1 MGIELYTVRD
11 ALKADLMGTVRGVA
25 KMGYQVVE
33 FYSPYYDWTPQQASD
48 VKKLLDD
55 LGVKALSTHN
65 SATVF
70 TPEGIQKA
78 IDLNQ
83 AIGSKCIVMASAGGK
98 VADAAGWKA
107 VADKLNFAA
116 EKLAPLGMT
125 AGFHNHAVEWQP
137 VEGQRPMDILAKNT
151 KKEVVLQLD
160 LGTCVEAG
168 ADPVAWINAN
178 PGRIK
183 SLHCKEWSKAKG
195 YDVLF
200 GEGEVPWAG
209 VFKAAESTGGV
220 EFYLIEQEAGPSRS
234 ADGPGRAVPRQLE
247 EDAELISAAQSY
259 AIRCCGRTPATS
271 GVRSALVAPITLS
284 SANAPGPVRIS
295 ARFSIS
301 SVSAYSNPVGRKNP
315 PAPCA
320 TVAAI
325 SIANASGAA
334 ASLVPSPR
342 ISASPP
348 RLP

>member
-1 MGIELYTVRD
+1 MSQNPLSRRAFFALAGAAAGSAALAGRSAFASPFSQGPSGAKTVPVGIELYTVRD
-11 ALKADLMGTVRGVA
+11 ALKADLMGTVRAVA
-25 KMGYQVVE
+25 KLGYQVVE

-55 LGVKALSTHN
+55 LGIKALSTHN
-65 SATVF
+65 SASVF

-98 VADAAGWKA
+98 VADAAGWKG

-116 EKLAPLGMT
+116 EKLGPVGMT
-125 AGFHNHAVEWQP
+125 AGFHNHAVEWAP

-183 SLHCKEWSKAKG
+183 SLHCKEWSKERG
-195 YDVLF
+195 YEALF
-200 GEGEVPWAG
+200 GEGQVPWAS

-220 EFYLIEQEAGPSRS
+220 EFYLIEQEAGPADQQMARAGQCLANWKKFRS
-234 ADGPGRAVPRQLE
+234 
-247 EDAELISAAQSY
+247 
-259 AIRCCGRTPATS
+259 
-271 GVRSALVAPITLS
+271 
-284 SANAPGPVRIS
+284 
-295 ARFSIS
+295 
-301 SVSAYSNPVGRKNP
+301 
-315 PAPCA
+315 
-320 TVAAI
+320 
-325 SIANASGAA
+325 
-334 ASLVPSPR
+334 
-342 ISASPP
+342 
-348 RLP
+348 

>member
-1 MGIELYTVRD
+1 MSLNPLSRRAFLALAGAAAGSATLAGRSAFASPFSPQSAGKKPGTVPVGIELYTVRD

-125 AGFHNHAVEWQP
+125 AGFHNHAVEWHP

-195 YDVLF
+195 YAVLF
-200 GEGEVPWAG
+200 GEGEVPWAN
-209 VFKAAESTGGV
+209 VFKAAESKGGV
-220 EFYLIEQEAGPSRS
+220 EFYLVEQE
-234 ADGPGRAVPRQLE
+234 E
-247 EDAELISAAQSY
+247 
-259 AIRCCGRTPATS
+259 
-271 GVRSALVAPITLS
+271 
-284 SANAPGPVRIS
+284 GPVDQQM
-295 ARFSIS
+295 AR
-301 SVSAYSNPVGRKNP
+301 AEQ
-315 PAPCA
+315 CL
-320 TVAAI
+320 
-325 SIANASGAA
+325 ANWKKMRS
-334 ASLVPSPR
+334 
-342 ISASPP
+342 
-348 RLP
+348 

>member
-1 MGIELYTVRD
+1 MSLNLPIRNTLSRRAFLALAGAAAGSATLAGGSALASPFSPLSQGSAGGTVPVGIELYTVRD

-25 KMGYQVVE
+25 KMGYEVVE
-33 FYSPYYDWTPQQASD
+33 FYSPYYDWTPQQAKD

-98 VADAAGWKA
+98 IADAAGWKA

-116 EKLAPLGMT
+116 DKLAPLGMT
-125 AGFHNHAVEWQP
+125 AGFHNHAAEWHP

-151 KKEVVLQLD
+151 KKEVALQLD

-183 SLHCKEWSKAKG
+183 SLHCKEWSKEKG
-195 YDVLF
+195 YEVLV
-200 GEGEVPWAG
+200 GEGQVPWAA
-209 VFKAAESTGGV
+209 VTKAAESVGGV
-220 EFYLIEQEAGPSRS
+220 EFYLIEQEAGPSDQQM
-234 ADGPGRAVPRQLE
+234 ARAEKCL
-247 EDAELISAAQSY
+247 
-259 AIRCCGRTPATS
+259 
-271 GVRSALVAPITLS
+271 
-284 SANAPGPVRIS
+284 ANWKKLR
-295 ARFSIS
+295 
-301 SVSAYSNPVGRKNP
+301 
-315 PAPCA
+315 
-320 TVAAI
+320 
-325 SIANASGAA
+325 AS
-334 ASLVPSPR
+334 
-342 ISASPP
+342 
-348 RLP
+348 

>member
-1 MGIELYTVRD
+1 MSLKPTAPNPLSRRAFLAIGAAAGSVAFAGGPFGGDSVFASPFSDSSQGGAARKSGKVPVGIELYTVRD

-25 KMGYQVVE
+25 KMGYEVVE

-65 SATVF
+65 SASVF

-107 VADKLNFAA
+107 VADKLNFGA

-125 AGFHNHAVEWQP
+125 VGFHNHAAEWRP

-151 KKEVVLQLD
+151 KKEVTLQLD

-178 PGRIK
+178 PGRIR
-183 SLHCKEWSKAKG
+183 SLHCKEWSKEKG
-195 YDVLF
+195 YAVLF
-200 GEGEVPWAG
+200 GEGQVPWAD
-209 VFKAAESTGGV
+209 VFKAAESVGGV
-220 EFYLIEQEAGPSRS
+220 EFYLVEQEEGPSDQQM
-234 ADGPGRAVPRQLE
+234 ARAEQCL
-247 EDAELISAAQSY
+247 
-259 AIRCCGRTPATS
+259 
-271 GVRSALVAPITLS
+271 
-284 SANAPGPVRIS
+284 ANWKKMRG
-295 ARFSIS
+295 
-301 SVSAYSNPVGRKNP
+301 
-315 PAPCA
+315 
-320 TVAAI
+320 
-325 SIANASGAA
+325 
-334 ASLVPSPR
+334 
-342 ISASPP
+342 
-348 RLP
+348 